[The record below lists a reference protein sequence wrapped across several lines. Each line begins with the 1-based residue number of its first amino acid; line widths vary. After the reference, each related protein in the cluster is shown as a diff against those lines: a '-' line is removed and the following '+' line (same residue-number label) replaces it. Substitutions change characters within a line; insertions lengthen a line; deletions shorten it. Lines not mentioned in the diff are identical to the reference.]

1 MRVGAVAGRP
11 ISGELN
17 PLPPSS
23 SSEPLGSCLHRLA
36 GVVRTAKALAVC
48 RIEGCTAVA
57 EFLDVIRK
65 QPVLRRSLIAAVRI
79 LDPLA
84 SEAGVDEHLLTPSLM
99 LFGMVDGICSFRLDG
114 DCSSV

>member
-1 MRVGAVAGRP
+1 
-11 ISGELN
+11 
-17 PLPPSS
+17 
-23 SSEPLGSCLHRLA
+23 LHRLA

-48 RIEGCTAVA
+48 RIKGCTAVA

-65 QPVLRRSLIAAVRI
+65 QPVLRRGLIAAVRI

-99 LFGMVDGICSFRLDG
+99 LFGMVDGICPLGLDG
-114 DCSSV
+114 DCPPIRLRHQSSEHLDSRHRLLPLLIGCFRII